1 MMVQLQS
8 DGYESRYFHKILVE
22 ILLFGQ
28 KSGI

>member
-1 MMVQLQS
+1 MVQLQS
-8 DGYESRYFHKILVE
+8 DGYESRYFYKIWLE